1 MKGFFKWFK
10 NEARMKRWMLMILV
24 GIALAC
30 VGISKLL
37 VAKTISFEGVGK
49 VIALFVIGFTLMI
62 IGLVYSQKRVL
73 EILIEDTDYR
83 MDNGAKE
90 RNVKSLIFNK
100 KVYHEGPNVVVI
112 GGGSGL
118 NTVLKGLKKY
128 TSNITAIVTV
138 SSYGKAQTESRKKLE
153 LLPIDDIKD
162 SIISLSNDEEMMAN
176 LLNTELQN
184 KSLKGLTFGD
194 IFFTTMKEKFGNFSE
209 SVEKSKSV
217 LNIVGR
223 VLPVTLDE
231 MQICAELDDGTI
243 IEEKDKIPEVVF
255 NKVAKIERIF
265 INPSNCVP
273 APGVLEAIQEADA
286 IIIGPGSLY
295 TNVIPN
301 LLVKNV
307 SKAIKESNAIRIYVS
322 NIMTEPGQ
330 TDNYS
335 LSNHIKA
342 ILDHAGKGVLDYC
355 IYDSGEIIPEFIKM
369 YNKKGADV
377 VEQDIQKSK
386 ELGVKL
392 LEKNLSQI
400 VGENIRHCA
409 EAVAESVIELICDDL
424 RFKDEQNDPKYIML
438 HSKLREDKKINRE
451 KKKNL
456 RKQNRANKQTKGKR
470 VEEKKNTSKFSNKYK
485 ERIQSI
491 QESEFKR
498 QQNIKSQKAKQELPK
513 EQTGKKQKGKKKT
526 ATQNKKLGNH

>member
-10 NEARMKRWMLMILV
+10 NEARMKRWMAIILI
-24 GIALAC
+24 GIILAC
-30 VGISKLL
+30 IGISKIL
-37 VAKTISFEGVGK
+37 VAKTISFVGVGK
-49 VIALFVIGFTLMI
+49 VIALFVVGFTMII
-62 IGLVYSQKRVL
+62 IGLVYAQKRVL

-83 MDNGAKE
+83 MDNGSKE

-162 SIISLSNDEEMMAN
+162 SFISLSNDEDMMAS
-176 LLNTELQN
+176 LLDTELN
-184 KSLKGLTFGD
+184 NRSLKGLTFGD

-209 SVEKSKSV
+209 AVDKSKSV

-231 MQICAELDDGTI
+231 MQICAELADGTI
-243 IEEKDKIPEVVF
+243 IEERDKIKDIVYD
-255 NKVAKIERIF
+255 KVGKIERVF
-265 INPSNCVP
+265 ITPSNCVP
-273 APGVLEAIQEADA
+273 APGVLEAIKEADA

-307 SKAIKESNAIRIYVS
+307 SKAIKESNAIKIYVS

-330 TDNYS
+330 TDNYT
-335 LSNHIKA
+335 LSEHIKA
-342 ILDHAGKGVLDYC
+342 ILDHAGKGVVDYC
-355 IYDSGEIIPEFIKM
+355 IYDSGEIIPEFIKI
-369 YNKKGADV
+369 YNKRGQDV

-400 VGENIRHCA
+400 VDDNIRHNT

-424 RFKDEQNDPKYIML
+424 RFKDEQNDPKYVML
-438 HSKLREDKKINRE
+438 NTKLK
-451 KKKNL
+451 
-456 RKQNRANKQTKGKR
+456 
-470 VEEKKNTSKFSNKYK
+470 EEKKIHKEQKRLEKKQNKAGNKKETNKENNRKNKSKFSSKYK

-491 QESEFKR
+491 QESDFKR
-498 QQNIKSQKAKQELPK
+498 EQNLRLKK
-513 EQTGKKQKGKKKT
+513 EAEEKEKFLNEVKKEKKK
-526 ATQNKKLGNH
+526 

>member
-1 MKGFFKWFK
+1 MKGIFKWLK
-10 NEARMKRWMLMILV
+10 NSARMKRWMLLILT
-24 GIALAC
+24 GIVLAC
-30 VGISKLL
+30 IGISKIM
-37 VAKTISFEGVGK
+37 VAKTISFVGVGK
-49 VIALFVIGFTLMI
+49 VIALFVVGFVCI
-62 IGLVYSQKRVL
+62 ILGLIYSQKRVL

-100 KVYHEGPNVVVI
+100 KVYNEGPNVVVI

-138 SSYGKAQTESRKKLE
+138 SSYGKEQTESRKKLE

-162 SIISLSNDEEMMAN
+162 SMVSLARDEEMMDN
-176 LLNTELQN
+176 LLNTELKN
-184 KSLKGLTFGD
+184 RNLKGLTFGD
-194 IFFTTMKEKFGNFSE
+194 IFFTTMKEQFGNFSE
-209 SVEKSKSV
+209 SVEKSKNV

-231 MQICAELDDGTI
+231 MKICAELNDGTI
-243 IEEKDKIPEVVF
+243 IEERDRIKEVVF
-255 NKVAKIERIF
+255 DKVAKIERVF

-273 APGVLEAIQEADA
+273 APGVLEAIKNADA

-307 SKAIKESNAIRIYVS
+307 SKTIKESKAIKIYVS

-330 TDNYS
+330 TDNYT
-335 LSNHIKA
+335 LSEHIGA
-342 ILDHAGKGVLDYC
+342 ILDHAGKGVVDYC
-355 IYDSGEIIPEFIKM
+355 IYDSGEIIPEFVKI
-369 YNKKGADV
+369 YNKRGQDV

-400 VGENIRHCA
+400 VGENIRHNT

-424 RFKDEQNDPKYIML
+424 RFKDEQNDPKYVML
-438 HSKLREDKKINRE
+438 HTKLKEEKKINKQVKKQQKRASKANKNGIENKRNDE
-451 KKKNL
+451 KKSS
-456 RKQNRANKQTKGKR
+456 
-470 VEEKKNTSKFSNKYK
+470 SKFSSKYQ
-485 ERIQSI
+485 ERIKSI
-491 QESEFKR
+491 QESDFKR
-498 QQNIKSQKAKQELPK
+498 EQNLRLKKEAKEK
-513 EQTGKKQKGKKKT
+513 EEFLNAIENEKRK
-526 ATQNKKLGNH
+526 